1 MLFIQLGKNNY
12 MIGNFIF
19 FLKIVRV
26 FKQYNILIL
35 IEKNIRFKFLFRIF
49 TFLLAPF
56 TFVQAKGQDSEGI
69 RISSA
74 LNELGPSFIK
84 LGQLISTRPDIIG
97 NEIAEDMAMLR
108 DNLPPFS
115 KNEAIKIIEDQFGRK
130 IDDIYMNFSEPIA
143 AASIAQVHFAEINDN
158 GMVTPV
164 AVKILRP
171 KIIETI
177 DEEMSR
183 LDWLTGFLENFSELK
198 RLQLNS
204 VIKKAKE
211 IIRFELDLRYEAAAA
226 SELKENTKN
235 DHSFYVP
242 KIYWE
247 NVTKKVL
254 TIERISGTPAD
265 KIELLR
271 TNNINLRKIAD
282 QLIINFLRQAI
293 RDGYFHADLHQGNLF
308 IDENSNLIAVDFGI
322 MGRLDKK
329 NRRFLAEIIFGFIN
343 QDYLKIAKIHKEAG
357 LIDSD
362 QSVDDFSQALRSI
375 GEPIINQKAKDI
387 SMGRVLVQLF
397 DITKQ
402 FNMSLQPQLLLLQ
415 KTMIIVEGVA
425 RKFNPEINFWEISK
439 PEIELWLKDELG
451 PLTKLKE
458 TSEVLQSLARK
469 VPDIPD
475 FLDRAENAFDIIME
489 NRKTI
494 NTHQY
499 KKKSF
504 KTLIGFTSGIAVIF
518 IATMLLI

>member
-1 MLFIQLGKNNY
+1 
-12 MIGNFIF
+12 MIANFIF
-19 FLKIVRV
+19 FLKIIRV
-26 FKQYNILIL
+26 FKRHNILIL
-35 IEKNIRFKFLFRIF
+35 IEKNIRFKLFFRIF
-49 TFLLAPF
+49 SFFLAPF
-56 TFVQAKGQDSEGI
+56 TSNQGGINVSDGI

-84 LGQLISTRPDIIG
+84 LGQLISTRPDIVG

-115 KNEAIKIIEDQFGRK
+115 RNEAVNIIEEQFGEN
-130 IDDIYMNFSEPIA
+130 IDCIFKTFGKPIA
-143 AASIAQVHFAEINDN
+143 AASIAQVHFAEIIE
-158 GMVTPV
+158 GEKITPV

-171 KIIETI
+171 NIIETI

-183 LDWLTGFLENFSELK
+183 LNWLTGFLENFSELK

-204 VIKKAKE
+204 VIQKAKE

-235 DHSFYVP
+235 DQSFYVP
-242 KIYWE
+242 KIYWDR
-247 NVTKKVL
+247 VTKKVL
-254 TIERISGTPAD
+254 TIERINAIPAD
-265 KIELLR
+265 KIQLLKDD
-271 TNNINLRKIAD
+271 NIDLVKVAD
-282 QLIINFLRQAI
+282 RLITNFLRQAI

-308 IDENSNLIAVDFGI
+308 IGKNNNLIAVDFGI

-357 LIDSD
+357 LIDDD

-415 KTMIIVEGVA
+415 KTMIIIEGVA
-425 RKFNPEINFWEISK
+425 RKFDPEINFWKVSK
-439 PEIELWLKDELG
+439 PEIEIWIKDELG

-458 TSEVLQSLARK
+458 TAEVLETLARK

-475 FLDRAENAFDIIME
+475 FLVRAESAFDIITE
-489 NRKTI
+489 N
-494 NTHQY
+494 
-499 KKKSF
+499 KKISKNNQSNKNSF
-504 KTLIGFTSGIAVIF
+504 KSLIGFTSGALVIF
-518 IATMLLI
+518 IAFMLLI

>member
-1 MLFIQLGKNNY
+1 
-12 MIGNFIF
+12 
-19 FLKIVRV
+19 
-26 FKQYNILIL
+26 
-35 IEKNIRFKFLFRIF
+35 
-49 TFLLAPF
+49 
-56 TFVQAKGQDSEGI
+56 
-69 RISSA
+69 
-74 LNELGPSFIK
+74 
-84 LGQLISTRPDIIG
+84 
-97 NEIAEDMAMLR
+97 
-108 DNLPPFS
+108 
-115 KNEAIKIIEDQFGRK
+115 
-130 IDDIYMNFSEPIA
+130 
-143 AASIAQVHFAEINDN
+143 
-158 GMVTPV
+158 
-164 AVKILRP
+164 
-171 KIIETI
+171 
-177 DEEMSR
+177 
-183 LDWLTGFLENFSELK
+183 
-198 RLQLNS
+198 
-204 VIKKAKE
+204 
-211 IIRFELDLRYEAAAA
+211 
-226 SELKENTKN
+226 
-235 DHSFYVP
+235 
-242 KIYWE
+242 
-247 NVTKKVL
+247 VTKKVL

-504 KTLIGFTSGIAVIF
+504 KTLIGFTSGIVVIF

>member
-1 MLFIQLGKNNY
+1 
-12 MIGNFIF
+12 
-19 FLKIVRV
+19 
-26 FKQYNILIL
+26 
-35 IEKNIRFKFLFRIF
+35 
-49 TFLLAPF
+49 
-56 TFVQAKGQDSEGI
+56 
-69 RISSA
+69 
-74 LNELGPSFIK
+74 
-84 LGQLISTRPDIIG
+84 
-97 NEIAEDMAMLR
+97 
-108 DNLPPFS
+108 
-115 KNEAIKIIEDQFGRK
+115 
-130 IDDIYMNFSEPIA
+130 
-143 AASIAQVHFAEINDN
+143 
-158 GMVTPV
+158 
-164 AVKILRP
+164 
-171 KIIETI
+171 
-177 DEEMSR
+177 
-183 LDWLTGFLENFSELK
+183 
-198 RLQLNS
+198 
-204 VIKKAKE
+204 
-211 IIRFELDLRYEAAAA
+211 
-226 SELKENTKN
+226 
-235 DHSFYVP
+235 
-242 KIYWE
+242 
-247 NVTKKVL
+247 VTKKVL

-308 IDENSNLIAVDFGI
+308 IDKNSNLIAVDFGI

>member
-1 MLFIQLGKNNY
+1 M
-12 MIGNFIF
+12 
-19 FLKIVRV
+19 
-26 FKQYNILIL
+26 
-35 IEKNIRFKFLFRIF
+35 
-49 TFLLAPF
+49 
-56 TFVQAKGQDSEGI
+56 
-69 RISSA
+69 
-74 LNELGPSFIK
+74 
-84 LGQLISTRPDIIG
+84 
-97 NEIAEDMAMLR
+97 
-108 DNLPPFS
+108 
-115 KNEAIKIIEDQFGRK
+115 
-130 IDDIYMNFSEPIA
+130 
-143 AASIAQVHFAEINDN
+143 
-158 GMVTPV
+158 
-164 AVKILRP
+164 
-171 KIIETI
+171 
-177 DEEMSR
+177 
-183 LDWLTGFLENFSELK
+183 
-198 RLQLNS
+198 
-204 VIKKAKE
+204 
-211 IIRFELDLRYEAAAA
+211 
-226 SELKENTKN
+226 TKN
-235 DHSFYVP
+235 
-242 KIYWE
+242 
-247 NVTKKVL
+247 VL

-494 NTHQY
+494 DAYQY

>member
-1 MLFIQLGKNNY
+1 
-12 MIGNFIF
+12 MIANFLF
-19 FLKIVRV
+19 FLKIIRV
-26 FKQYNILIL
+26 FKRHNILIL
-35 IEKNIRFKFLFRIF
+35 IEKNIRYKILFKLF
-49 TFLLAPF
+49 TFILAPI
-56 TFVQAKGQDSEGI
+56 TQDKSKKGTADGI

-97 NEIAEDMAMLR
+97 NEVAEDMAMLR

-115 KNEAIKIIEDQFGRK
+115 RIEAVNIIEEQFGK
-130 IDDIYMNFSEPIA
+130 EIESIFQNFGEPIA
-143 AASIAQVHFAEINDN
+143 AASIAQVHFAEIKEGEKNI
-158 GMVTPV
+158 PV

-171 KIIETI
+171 NIIETI
-177 DEEMSR
+177 DDEMNR

-242 KIYWE
+242 EIHWE
-247 NVTKKVL
+247 YVTKKVL
-254 TIERISGTPAD
+254 TIERIDGTPAD
-265 KIELLR
+265 KIEILKEKKVDLVKVA
-271 TNNINLRKIAD
+271 NS
-282 QLIINFLRQAI
+282 LIVNFLNQAI

-308 IDENSNLIAVDFGI
+308 IGENNNLIAVDFGI

-329 NRRFLAEIIFGFIN
+329 NRRFLAEIIFGFIS
-343 QDYLKIAKIHKEAG
+343 QDYLKIAQIHKEAG
-357 LIDSD
+357 LIDND

-375 GEPIINQKAKDI
+375 GEPIINLKAKDI

-415 KTMIIVEGVA
+415 KTMIIIEGVA

-439 PEIELWLKDELG
+439 PEIEKWLKDELG
-451 PLTKLKE
+451 PITKLKE
-458 TSEVLQSLARK
+458 TGKVLEALARK

-475 FLDRAENAFDIIME
+475 FLDRAEGAFDFIAESKLKFDADKIR
-489 NRKTI
+489 RKSRKNLLGI
-494 NTHQY
+494 
-499 KKKSF
+499 
-504 KTLIGFTSGIAVIF
+504 TSGAIVIL
-518 IATMLLI
+518 ITAILLI